1 MQDKPRRWSQVLL
14 VVLAATTLAAL
25 WGDSQ
30 LESSPI
36 GWEEQDVLYAL
47 WAFGEV
53 DRSNI
58 GVDDA
63 NIFFTYGKHLAD
75 GHGLVWNVGGER
87 VEGYSSTLWMLT
99 AAATYWLGLP
109 TEGTLF
115 VLNVVLVAAAL
126 TALIFEIER
135 LIRPHRESST
145 PISLE
150 SAVVLA
156 WTFLVPGYVL
166 WTCLSLLDSGMW
178 SAILITATVLIAAE
192 ARSEA
197 VDRKRFWGLAALIVA
212 TLLGRPEGMLWAGA
226 FAALYCGVLFV
237 RGDGARAALKS
248 FATLVAVYAL
258 ALAGLTAFRLAYFGY
273 PLPNT
278 YYAKMSPDLGY
289 NLSAGWRYFRLF
301 LESNWLLWIAVPAA
315 LWGAFRLFSLLRR
328 GERAAESGTSRLP
341 DLPLAVVSCVVL
353 IGLAVPILEGGDH
366 FRLYRFFQ
374 PIWPLLVLPAV
385 ALAETALLRWAP
397 QPFIAS
403 LRRLQLLVLVLLAAV
418 FATANAITWSDLP
431 NDLVQYEFRLATR
444 ARAIGENLNRTFA
457 ETGLPSVGVVVAGG
471 VGYTYEGEVVDL
483 MGLNLVEMAHE
494 PGDRRGI
501 KNHAAFSKEVFWRLQ
516 PDIMLPQTELSERR
530 IPNYEGTFWYAVPLK
545 ELPSDPEFR
554 QAYRPAAV
562 RRKGRPGDVFII
574 GIYRRDY
581 LRELVMSGAYDVFAP
596 A

>member
-14 VVLAATTLAAL
+14 VVLATTALAAL

-30 LESSPI
+30 LERSPI

-58 GVDDA
+58 GVD
-63 NIFFTYGKHLAD
+63 GKHLAE

-99 AAATYWLGLP
+99 AGATFWLGLP
-109 TEGTLF
+109 TEGVLF
-115 VLNVVLVAAAL
+115 VLNVLLVAAAL
-126 TALIFEIER
+126 TLLVFEMER
-135 LIRPHRESST
+135 QIRPHRDSST
-145 PISLE
+145 PISFE
-150 SAVVLA
+150 SGVVLA

-166 WTCLSLLDSGMW
+166 WTCLSLLDSGLW
-178 SAILITATVLIAAE
+178 SAILITATVLVAAE
-192 ARSEA
+192 ARSDT
-197 VDRKRFWGLAALIVA
+197 VNRKRFWGLAALIVA
-212 TLLGRPEGMLWAGA
+212 MLLGRPEGMLWAGV
-226 FAALYCGVLFV
+226 FAALYGSVLLV
-237 RGDGARAALKS
+237 RGDGVRAALKH
-248 FATLVAVYAL
+248 FAILVGVYAVT
-258 ALAGLTAFRLAYFGY
+258 LAGITAFRLAYFGY

-289 NLSAGWRYFRLF
+289 NLAAGWRYFRLF
-301 LESNWLLWIAVPAA
+301 VESNWLLWIAVPAA
-315 LWGAFRLFSLLRR
+315 LWGVFRLSVVLRR
-328 GERAAESGTSRLP
+328 KGAAEGSTSWLP

-353 IGLAVPILEGGDH
+353 IGLLVPILEGGDH

-385 ALAETALLRWAP
+385 ALIEASSVRWAP
-397 QPFIAS
+397 QAFLAS
-403 LRRLQLLVLVLLAAV
+403 LHRLQLLVLVLLAAI
-418 FATANAITWSDLP
+418 FATANVITWRHLP
-431 NDLVQYEFRLATR
+431 SDLVQYEFRLAVR

-471 VGYTYEGEVVDL
+471 VGFTYEGEVVDL

-494 PGDRRGI
+494 PGDRVGI
-501 KNHAAFSKEVFWRLQ
+501 KNHAAFSHDVFWRLQ

-545 ELPSDPEFR
+545 ELPSDPAFR
-554 QAYRPAAV
+554 GRYKPAAV

-574 GIYRRDY
+574 GIYRVDY
-581 LRELVMSGAYDVFAP
+581 LRELIESNVYDIFSFL
-596 A
+596 

>member
-1 MQDKPRRWSQVLL
+1 
-14 VVLAATTLAAL
+14 VVLATTALAAL

-30 LESSPI
+30 LERSPI

-63 NIFFTYGKHLAD
+63 NIFFTYGKHLAE

-99 AAATYWLGLP
+99 AGATFWLGLP
-109 TEGTLF
+109 TEGVLF
-115 VLNVVLVAAAL
+115 VLNVLLVAAAL
-126 TALIFEIER
+126 TLLVFEMER
-135 LIRPHRESST
+135 QIRPHRDSST
-145 PISLE
+145 PISFE
-150 SAVVLA
+150 SGVVLA

-166 WTCLSLLDSGMW
+166 WTCLSLLDSGLW
-178 SAILITATVLIAAE
+178 SAILITATVLVAAE
-192 ARSEA
+192 ARSDT
-197 VDRKRFWGLAALIVA
+197 VNRKRFWGLAALIVA
-212 TLLGRPEGMLWAGA
+212 MLLGRPEGMLWAGV
-226 FAALYCGVLFV
+226 FAALYGSVLLV
-237 RGDGARAALKS
+237 RGDGVRAALKH
-248 FATLVAVYAL
+248 FATLVGVYAVT
-258 ALAGLTAFRLAYFGY
+258 LAGITAFRLAYFGY

-289 NLSAGWRYFRLF
+289 NLAAGWRYFRLF
-301 LESNWLLWIAVPAA
+301 VESNWLLWIAVPAA
-315 LWGAFRLFSLLRR
+315 LWGVFRLSVVLRR
-328 GERAAESGTSRLP
+328 KGAAEGSTSWLP

-353 IGLAVPILEGGDH
+353 IGLLVPILEGGDH

-385 ALAETALLRWAP
+385 ALIEASSVRWAP
-397 QPFIAS
+397 QAFLAS
-403 LRRLQLLVLVLLAAV
+403 LHRLQLLVLVLLAAI
-418 FATANAITWSDLP
+418 FATANVITWRHLP
-431 NDLVQYEFRLATR
+431 SDLVQYEFRLAVR

-471 VGYTYEGEVVDL
+471 VGFTYEGEVVDL

-494 PGDRRGI
+494 PGDRVGI
-501 KNHAAFSKEVFWRLQ
+501 KNHAAFSHDVFWRLQ

-545 ELPSDPEFR
+545 ELPSDPAFR
-554 QAYRPAAV
+554 GRYKPAAV

-574 GIYRRDY
+574 GIYRIDY
-581 LRELVMSGAYDVFAP
+581 LRELIESNVYDIFSFL
-596 A
+596 

>member
-1 MQDKPRRWSQVLL
+1 M
-14 VVLAATTLAAL
+14 VLATTALAAL

-30 LESSPI
+30 LESSTI

-47 WAFGEV
+47 WAFGDV

-99 AAATYWLGLP
+99 AGATYWLGAP
-109 TEGTLF
+109 TEG
-115 VLNVVLVAAAL
+115 VLLLLSVLLVAAAL
-126 TALIFEIER
+126 TLLVYEMER
-135 LIRPHRESST
+135 QIRPHRDSST

-150 SAVVLA
+150 SATVLA
-156 WTFLVPGYVL
+156 WTFLVPGFVV

-178 SAILITATVLIAAE
+178 SAILITATVLVAAE
-192 ARSEA
+192 ARADA
-197 VDRKRFWGLAALIVA
+197 VDRKRFYGLAALIVA
-212 TLLGRPEGMLWAGA
+212 TLLGRPEGMLWAGV
-226 FAALYCGVLFV
+226 FAALYGAVLFV
-237 RGDGARAALKS
+237 RGDGTRAALKH
-248 FATLVAVYAL
+248 FAILVGFYAVT
-258 ALAGLTAFRLAYFGY
+258 LAGITAFRLAYFGY

-289 NLSAGWRYFRLF
+289 NLSAGWRYFWLF

-315 LWGAFRLFSLLRR
+315 LWGFFRIFVVLKK
-328 GERAAESGTSRLP
+328 GRAEDAGANRLP
-341 DLPLAVVSCVVL
+341 DLPLAVVSAVVL

-385 ALAETALLRWAP
+385 VLIQVGLVRWAP
-397 QPFIAS
+397 QAFLAA
-403 LRRLQLLVLVLLAAV
+403 LQRLQLLVLVLLIAA
-418 FATANAITWSDLP
+418 FATANAITWNDFK

-494 PGDRRGI
+494 PGDRVGI
-501 KNHAAFSKEVFWRLQ
+501 KNHAAFNKDVFWRLQ

-554 QAYRPAAV
+554 GAYRPAAV
-562 RRKGRPGDVFII
+562 RRKGRLGDVFII

-581 LRELVMSGAYDVFAP
+581 LRELAASGVYDVFAP
-596 A
+596 I

>member
-1 MQDKPRRWSQVLL
+1 VQGKPHGWSQIVL
-14 VVLAATTLAAL
+14 VVLAASALAAF
-25 WGDSQ
+25 WGNSQ
-30 LESSPI
+30 LERSPI
-36 GWEEQDVLYAL
+36 GWDEEDVLYAL
-47 WAFGEV
+47 WASGEI

-63 NIFFTYGKHLAD
+63 NIFFTYGKHLAE

-99 AAATYWLGLP
+99 AGATYRLGLP

-115 VLNVVLVAAAL
+115 LLNVILVATAL
-126 TALIFEIER
+126 TLLVFELER
-135 LIRPHRESST
+135 QIGPHRDSAVPCSFESG
-145 PISLE
+145 
-150 SAVVLA
+150 VVLA

-166 WTCLSLLDSGMW
+166 WTCLSLLDSGLW
-178 SAILITATVLIAAE
+178 SAILITATVLVAAE

-197 VDRKRFWGLAALIVA
+197 VDRRRFWGLAALIVA

-226 FAALYCGVLFV
+226 FAALYGGVLFL
-237 RGDGARAALKS
+237 RGDGVRVALRR
-248 FATLVAVYAL
+248 FATLVGVYAFT
-258 ALAGLTAFRLAYFGY
+258 LAGITAFRLAYFGY

-278 YYAKMSPDLGY
+278 YYAKMSPELGY
-289 NLSAGWRYFRLF
+289 NLTTGWRYFWSF
-301 LESNWLLWIAVPAA
+301 IESNWLLWIAVPAA
-315 LWGAFRLFSLLRR
+315 LWGLLRLVAL
-328 GERAAESGTSRLP
+328 RARQAADTGSDRLP

-353 IGLAVPILEGGDH
+353 IGLAVPVLEGGDH

-374 PIWPLLVLPAV
+374 PIWPLLVLPSL
-385 ALAETALLRWAP
+385 ALAEVSFVRWTP
-397 QPFIAS
+397 QAFFAS
-403 LRRLQLLVLVLLAAV
+403 LRRLQWLVLVLLAAV
-418 FATANAITWSDLP
+418 FAVANATTWNDLST
-431 NDLVQYEFRLATR
+431 DLVQLEFRLATR

-471 VGYTYEGEVVDL
+471 VGLTYEGEVIDL

-494 PGDRRGI
+494 PGSRVGI
-501 KNHAAFSKEVFWRLQ
+501 KNHAAFNKNVFWRLQ

-530 IPNYEGTFWYAVPLK
+530 IPNYEAMPSYAIFLK
-545 ELPSDPEFR
+545 GLPSDPDFQGR
-554 QAYRPAAV
+554 YRPAAV

-581 LRELVMSGAYDVFAP
+581 LRDLVASGVYDVFSP